1 MKTRLLIFALSF
13 LTIVVTAQKNHGIN
27 WVGGSLYSDKINF
40 AYTPPTII
48 PYKEPLYLTA
58 GASCISDTTGKL
70 RLVCNGY
77 SLLDSAGHYIEGG
90 DTITPSALCKF
101 YDGFSP
107 FSQSSII
114 LPFKDDIYI
123 TITGTASDS
132 EFVRNWMANN
142 PYRSFCSFDMLL
154 YTKVDMK
161 MNNGMG
167 KVVAKAVPIET
178 DGLFQR
184 TGMMACRHAD
194 GINWW
199 LLKQGKNDNIIY
211 KYLVTQDSVYKMGTQ
226 VFAQPKWGCCW
237 DYKGQLM
244 FNSQGTQLA
253 QVVYGSRKLFIANF
267 DRCSGEISYP
277 KIYDLPSYNKWDSL
291 YELDTMFTGVCFSP
305 NDSMVYVSSNCNI
318 VQLDLYDT
326 ESASPWYRVAN
337 LDTTWSKFSYYCGLH
352 NGPDGKIYIG
362 NWSWAKAWSV
372 INDPNKKG
380 GACDFLPKHIRFR
393 GTHNPPT
400 MPNYALGK
408 DTSQPCTPLGE
419 VTYTEQKVALLVYP
433 NPADKDINITYNF
446 EGDDDAVFQLF
457 DVLGRMQLQTT
468 LPNKL
473 NQIQLHLNSLQPG
486 FYSYRVTSGKQQ
498 FYGKL
503 LIK

>member
-1 MKTRLLIFALSF
+1 
-13 LTIVVTAQKNHGIN
+13 
-27 WVGGSLYSDKINF
+27 
-40 AYTPPTII
+40 
-48 PYKEPLYLTA
+48 
-58 GASCISDTTGKL
+58 
-70 RLVCNGY
+70 
-77 SLLDSAGHYIEGG
+77 
-90 DTITPSALCKF
+90 
-101 YDGFSP
+101 
-107 FSQSSII
+107 
-114 LPFKDDIYI
+114 
-123 TITGTASDS
+123 
-132 EFVRNWMANN
+132 
-142 PYRSFCSFDMLL
+142 MLL
-154 YTKVDMK
+154 YTKVDMN

-178 DGLFQR
+178 DALFQR

-244 FNSQGTQLA
+244 FNSKGTQLA

-277 KIYDLPSYNKWDSL
+277 KIYDVPSYNKWDSL

-408 DTSQPCTPLGE
+408 DTTQPCTPLGE
-419 VTYTEQKVALLVYP
+419 VTFTEPGESWVIYP
-433 NPADKDINITYNF
+433 NPANGVFYIKNKTGKRKYLYNTLGQLVRSTEANEMDVRGLF
-446 EGDDDAVFQLF
+446 PGVYYVQCEGDTRKV
-457 DVLGRMQLQTT
+457 V
-468 LPNKL
+468 
-473 NQIQLHLNSLQPG
+473 
-486 FYSYRVTSGKQQ
+486 VE
-498 FYGKL
+498 
-503 LIK
+503 